1 MGILNV
7 QKRIKYEYG
16 SQYGL
21 SIVSEKNKY
30 TSVKVY
36 IPYQKSGE
44 IANV

>member
-16 SQYGL
+16 SQYGV

-30 TSVKVY
+30 TTVKID
-36 IPYQKSGE
+36 IPYKKGGE
-44 IANV
+44 NTDV